1 MDRPASPAWLSRFAT
16 REDRFVHGDHA
27 WSLVLP
33 KSSEDLFDQ
42 AAFDTDERLPYWADL
57 WPSATCL
64 ARAIL
69 DRRVPES
76 DPSAIIAI
84 DAIDAIELGSGV
96 ALVSLAMRAVG
107 ASIVAT
113 DYEPDALRFAAWN
126 AEANGL
132 GPLATRVLD
141 WRTPPADLRA
151 PLVIA
156 ADVLYEKRNADA
168 IAELLPKIV
177 APGGRAIFADPR
189 RPWRAHLMERL
200 AAVGWVATERPLGIE
215 PGPTGKATPIVLLE
229 CRAEARSGDRLAD
242 RARP

>member
-1 MDRPASPAWLSRFAT
+1 MDGPVSPAWLSRFAT

-42 AAFDTDERLPYWADL
+42 AAFDSDERLPYWADL

-69 DRRVPES
+69 DRRVIE
-76 DPSAIIAI
+76 I
-84 DAIDAIELGSGV
+84 DASAMDAIELGSGV
-96 ALVSLAMRAVG
+96 ALVSLAMRAIG

-141 WRTPPADLRA
+141 WRTPPADLSA

-168 IAELLPKIV
+168 IAELLPRIV
-177 APGGRAIFADPR
+177 APGGRALFADPR

-200 AAVGWVATERPLGIE
+200 AAVGWVVTERPLGIE

-229 CRAEARSGDRLAD
+229 CRAEGRPGGRLTD